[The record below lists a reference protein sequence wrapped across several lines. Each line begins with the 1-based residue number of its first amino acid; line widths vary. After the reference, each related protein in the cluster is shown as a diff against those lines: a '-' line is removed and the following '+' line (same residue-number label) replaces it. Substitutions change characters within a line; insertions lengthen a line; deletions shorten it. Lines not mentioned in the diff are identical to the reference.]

1 MTFPLP
7 ESNPE
12 ALGLDPRPLERLCR
26 LVEQHI
32 AEGHH
37 PGAQLALARHGKLAL
52 FRSFGQARVAPQG
65 ARDYDAPATPADAR
79 SLFLLYSNTKVVTAA
94 AVWMLVEDGKLR
106 FNDTIA
112 QHVPGFEAHGK
123 GGITVLQLLTHQGGF
138 PSAVVPEAAWADH
151 DLLRRTVCNFTLE
164 WTPGS
169 KVQYHPAAAH
179 WVAAVLIEAITGQD
193 FRDVI
198 RQRVTEPLGLSDELF
213 VGLPE
218 DQHGRAAD
226 IYDPPQ
232 EGKFTPRLPET
243 TAAGRKAGIPG
254 GGGYGSARA
263 MAAFYQMLAQGG
275 VLNGVRVLSPR
286 MIEFVTRNFTGD
298 RVDEYMGIPMHRGI
312 GPHSR
317 GETPVARGLGTIAHP
332 RTFGHGGV
340 GSSYCWA
347 DPVSGV
353 SFAFLSNCRQTEE
366 FHNRRM
372 DILSSLAHASIIEA

>member
-1 MTFPLP
+1 MSFPLP

-12 ALGLDPRPLERLCR
+12 ALGLDPRPLERLCA
-26 LVEQHI
+26 LVQQHI

-37 PGAQLALARHGKLAL
+37 PGAQIAVARHGKLAL
-52 FRSFGQARVAPQG
+52 FRSFGLARVE
-65 ARDYDAPATPADAR
+65 PAQPADAR

-106 FNDTIA
+106 FSDTIA
-112 QHVPGFEAHGK
+112 QHVPGFEANGK

-151 DLLRRTVCNFTLE
+151 DLLRRTVCDFTLE

-193 FRDVI
+193 FRDFI
-198 RQRVTEPLGLSDELF
+198 RQRVTEPLGLADELF

-218 DQHGRAAD
+218 DQHNRAAD

-232 EGKFTPRLPET
+232 GGKFTPRLPET
-243 TAAGRKAGIPG
+243 TPAGRKAGIPG

-298 RVDEYMGIPMHRGI
+298 RVDEYMGLPMHRGI

-366 FHNRRM
+366 FHGRRM
-372 DILSSLAHASIIEA
+372 DILSSLAHASILEG

>member
-1 MTFPLP
+1 MSFPLP

-12 ALGLDPRPLERLCR
+12 ALGLDPRPLERLCALIER
-26 LVEQHI
+26 HI

-52 FRSFGQARVAPQG
+52 FRSFGLAQVE
-65 ARDYDAPATPADAR
+65 PAVQTNAR
-79 SLFLLYSNTKVVTAA
+79 SLFLLYSNTKVITTAA
-94 AVWMLVEDGKLR
+94 IWMLVEEGRLR
-106 FNDTIA
+106 FSDTVA
-112 QHVPGFEAHGK
+112 RHVPGFEAHGK
-123 GGITVLQLLTHQGGF
+123 GGITVLELLTHQGGF
-138 PSAVVPEAAWADH
+138 PSAVVPEAAWEDH
-151 DLLRRTVCNFTLE
+151 DLLRRIVCDFTLE

-169 KVQYHPAAAH
+169 KVRYHPASAH
-179 WVAAVLIEAITGQD
+179 WTAAVLIEAITGQD
-193 FRDVI
+193 FRDFI
-198 RQRVTEPLGLSDELF
+198 RQRVIEPLGLADELF

-218 DQHGRAAD
+218 SQHDRAAV

-232 EGKFTPRLPET
+232 DGKFTPRLPEAT
-243 TAAGRKAGIPG
+243 PAGRKAGIPG

-298 RVDEYMGIPMHRGI
+298 RVDEYTGIPMHRGI

-347 DPVSGV
+347 DPTSGL

-366 FHNRRM
+366 FHGPRM

>member
-1 MTFPLP
+1 MSFPLP

-12 ALGLDPRPLERLCR
+12 ALGLDPRPLERLCA
-26 LVEQHI
+26 LVQQHI

-37 PGAQLALARHGKLAL
+37 PGAQIAVARHGKLAL
-52 FRSFGQARVAPQG
+52 FRSFGLARVE
-65 ARDYDAPATPADAR
+65 PAQPADAR

-106 FNDTIA
+106 FSDTIA
-112 QHVPGFEAHGK
+112 QHVPGFEANGK

-193 FRDVI
+193 FRDFI
-198 RQRVTEPLGLSDELF
+198 RQRVTEPLGLADELF

-232 EGKFTPRLPET
+232 GGKFTPRLPET
-243 TAAGRKAGIPG
+243 TPAGRKAGIPG

-298 RVDEYMGIPMHRGI
+298 RVDEYMGLPMHRGI

-366 FHNRRM
+366 FHGRRM
-372 DILSSLAHASIIEA
+372 DILSSLAHASILEG